1 MRKIPVYKRGR
12 VVAYATVSNRD
23 FAAASG
29 FRWYLA
35 GGYVCQWS
43 DKTQPRRLHR
53 FIVRPPRRIHVDHRD
68 HNKLNNARSN
78 LRILSHASNVRHQ
91 KGPAKTNK
99 SSGILG
105 VHWNEHVGYWYG
117 VVQVNGVRIQHHFS
131 DKQAAA
137 RFAAAI
143 RSASITGGLPAARRA
158 YKAMRFTP
166 TKGNEA
172 ASRRSSRPG

>member
-1 MRKIPVYKRGR
+1 MRKLPVYRRGR
-12 VVAYATVSNRD
+12 IVGHAIISNRD

-43 DKTQPRRLHR
+43 DKTAPRRLHR
-53 FIVRPPRRIHVDHRD
+53 FIMRPPRRAVVDHRD
-68 HNKLNNARSN
+68 HNRLNNARSN

-143 RSASITGGLPAARRA
+143 RSASIVGGLPAALRVRNS
-158 YKAMRFTP
+158 YKFTR
-166 TKGNEA
+166 TKGSA
-172 ASRRSSRPG
+172 LASRRSSRPG